1 MQALIHAIATV
12 QVRIQTN
19 GPLYANSELQTR
31 YGLIDPI
38 LRALEWDIA
47 NPDEVQ
53 VEYPVVVNGQ
63 NKAADYV
70 LLCQGKP
77 LVVIEAKSLSTNL
90 ASARIQGFVYCS
102 SIGAAY
108 LVCTDGDQWEFYE
121 TQSQQLL
128 MQTKISSLSV
138 CDAVQ
143 KLLCLWKPIVCTS
156 PKNIPQIYTPVSS
169 VSHQHESTRQ
179 SRGGQQSIP
188 PPVPGAIPLCDL
200 PYELVSGRTQPP
212 SNIYFPPSY
221 NPISVR
227 SFRDILVQVVNYCD
241 SLGKIPSGGIGGI
254 VVPSGSPLK
263 NPSRY
268 SQAKSKSWFVLTHG
282 SAKQMVDY
290 AIRVLKACG
299 IDPCT
304 VFVL

>member
-53 VEYPVVVNGQ
+53 VEYLSKGGR
-63 NKAADYV
+63 ADYV
-70 LLCQGKP
+70 LLCHGKP
-77 LVVIEAKSLSTNL
+77 LLVIEAKSLSGSL
-90 ASARIQGFVYCS
+90 AGALNQGFGYCS
-102 SIGAAY
+102 SLGAAY

-121 TQSQQLL
+121 TQNKQLL

-138 CDAVQ
+138 CDAAQ

-156 PKNIPQIYTPVSS
+156 PKNIPQICTPVSS

-227 SFRDILVQVVNYCD
+227 SFKDILVKVVDYCD
-241 SLGKIPSGGIGGI
+241 SLGKIPSGGIDKI
-254 VVPSGSPLK
+254 VVPFS
-263 NPSRY
+263 
-268 SQAKSKSWFVLTHG
+268 SKIKIVVCPYPW
-282 SAKQMVDY
+282 
-290 AIRVLKACG
+290 
-299 IDPCT
+299 
-304 VFVL
+304 

>member
-1 MQALIHAIATV
+1 
-12 QVRIQTN
+12 
-19 GPLYANSELQTR
+19 
-31 YGLIDPI
+31 
-38 LRALEWDIA
+38 
-47 NPDEVQ
+47 VQ
-53 VEYPVVVNGQ
+53 VEYPVVINNQ
-63 NKAADYV
+63 NNAADYV
-70 LLCQGKP
+70 LLCQDKP

-90 ASARIQGFVYCS
+90 ARARVQGFVYCS

-108 LVCTDGDQWEFYE
+108 LVCTDGNQWDLYE

-128 MQTKISSLSV
+128 QKIQLSSLSV
-138 CDAVQ
+138 YDAAL

-156 PKNIPQIYTPVSS
+156 PKSIPQICTPA
-169 VSHQHESTRQ
+169 
-179 SRGGQQSIP
+179 RGGQQSIP

-227 SFRDILVQVVNYCD
+227 SFKDILVKVVDYCD
-241 SLGKIPSGGIGGI
+241 SLGKIPSGGIDKI

-268 SQAKSKSWFVLTHG
+268 SQEKSWFVLTHG

>member
-12 QVRIQTN
+12 QVRIQRH
-19 GPLYANSELQTR
+19 GPLCSSKEYQTR

-53 VEYPVVVNGQ
+53 VEYPVVINNQ
-63 NKAADYV
+63 NNAADYV
-70 LLCQGKP
+70 LLCQDKP

-90 ASARIQGFVYCS
+90 ASARVQGFVYCS

-138 CDAVQ
+138 CDAAQ

-156 PKNIPQIYTPVSS
+156 PKNIPQICTPVSS
-169 VSHQHESTRQ
+169 VSSQRKSTRK

-188 PPVPGAIPLCDL
+188 PPVPGAIPLCRF
-200 PYELVSGRTQPP
+200 PYNLVSGRTQPP

-227 SFRDILVQVVNYCD
+227 SFKDILVKVVDYCD
-241 SLGKIPSGGIGGI
+241 SSGKIPSGGIGKI
-254 VVPSGSPLK
+254 VVQPGSPLK

-268 SQAKSKSWFVLTHG
+268 SRVRSWFVLTHG

>member
-1 MQALIHAIATV
+1 MQALVHAIATV

-19 GPLYANSELQTR
+19 GPLYANNEYQTR

-38 LRALEWDIA
+38 LHALEWDTA

-53 VEYPVVVNGQ
+53 VEYPVVINNQ
-63 NKAADYV
+63 NNAADYV
-70 LLCQGKP
+70 LLCQDKP

-90 ASARIQGFVYCS
+90 ARARVQGFVYCS

-108 LVCTDGDQWEFYE
+108 LVCTDGNQWDLYE

-128 MQTKISSLSV
+128 QKIQLSSLSV
-138 CDAVQ
+138 YDAAL

-156 PKNIPQIYTPVSS
+156 PKSIPQICTPA
-169 VSHQHESTRQ
+169 
-179 SRGGQQSIP
+179 RGGQQSIP

-227 SFRDILVQVVNYCD
+227 SFKDILVKVVDYCD
-241 SLGKIPSGGIGGI
+241 SLGKIPSGGIDKI

-268 SQAKSKSWFVLTHG
+268 SQEKSWFVLTHG